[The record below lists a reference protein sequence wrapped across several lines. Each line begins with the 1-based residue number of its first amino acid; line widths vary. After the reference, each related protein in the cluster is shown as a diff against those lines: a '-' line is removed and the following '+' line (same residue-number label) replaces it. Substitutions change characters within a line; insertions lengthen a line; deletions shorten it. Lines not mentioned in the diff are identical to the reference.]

1 MRSAANR
8 SQAET
13 GTLQKTWQV
22 KTAQKDNSERCHSG
36 EILRQ
41 RCVGAA
47 EYRFDFSHHRLG
59 LFVTFVAP
67 LFSFLVNIV
76 KNFLRTNVNK
86 MREIWLTY

>member
-1 MRSAANR
+1 MRNAANR

-13 GTLQKTWQV
+13 GTLQKAGQV
-22 KTAQKDNSERCHSG
+22 KTAQKDYSKSCHSG

-59 LFVTFVAP
+59 LLVTFVAP
-67 LFSFLVNIV
+67 LFSFIDSIV
-76 KNFLRTNVNK
+76 KNFLRTNANK
-86 MREIWLTY
+86 MIQNKLTH